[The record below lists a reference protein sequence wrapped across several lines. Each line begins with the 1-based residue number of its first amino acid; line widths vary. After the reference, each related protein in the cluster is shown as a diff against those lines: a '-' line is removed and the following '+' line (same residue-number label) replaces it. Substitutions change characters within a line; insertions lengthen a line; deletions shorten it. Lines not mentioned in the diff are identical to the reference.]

1 MNKNI
6 AKTKEW
12 REVRAFIESG
22 RKEWQK
28 GGTVRFGP

>member
-22 RKEWQK
+22 RKEWQ
-28 GGTVRFGP
+28 GQLELGQ